1 MNPPAH
7 FDAAAAVASP
17 VADRPFM
24 DPARQRLRLRPLKAW
39 RHFQALVADKED
51 TRQVFG
57 IFEAL
62 PRAGFV
68 DDARAFCESAT
79 GRARMA
85 SEPYLPDLLDDRGPI
100 ARLPEGTVGRAY
112 LDFMTSQGL
121 SAAGLVEESAKQFRQ
136 TYDDQ
141 MQWYRDRLRDTH
153 DMLHILTGHSRDALG
168 EACVLAFTFGQTGN
182 YGNAFIAALAGR
194 EIRRGTRAGAPVFK
208 ALWQAYRNGK
218 RSPNIINEDI
228 RALLAE
234 PLVTARHRLNI
245 GEPVHY
251 RACHAAFR
259 GRGIDPFSAM
269 ATA

>member
-1 MNPPAH
+1 MNAPTRLDFSTATS
-7 FDAAAAVASP
+7 AIAE
-17 VADRPFM
+17 RQFM
-24 DPARQRLRLRPLKAW
+24 DPTRERLKLRPMKAW
-39 RHFQALVADKED
+39 RHFRALVADKED

-68 DDARAFCESAT
+68 DDARAFCASAT

-85 SEPYLPDLLDDRGPI
+85 SEPYLPDLLDDHAPI
-100 ARLPEGTVGRAY
+100 AALPEGTVGRAY
-112 LDFMTSQGL
+112 LHFMTSQGL
-121 SAAGLVEESAKQFRQ
+121 SAAGLVEESEKQFR
-136 TYDDQ
+136 TRYDDQ
-141 MQWYRDRLRDTH
+141 MQWYGDRLRDTH

-168 EACVLAFTFGQTGN
+168 EACVLAFTYGQTGN

-194 EIRRGTRAGAPVFK
+194 EIKRGTRVGAPVFK

-234 PLVTARHRLNI
+234 PLGAARRRLNI
-245 GEPVHY
+245 DEPVHY
-251 RACHAAFR
+251 RACHEAFR
-259 GRGIDPFSAM
+259 GRGIDPFAAM
-269 ATA
+269 APA